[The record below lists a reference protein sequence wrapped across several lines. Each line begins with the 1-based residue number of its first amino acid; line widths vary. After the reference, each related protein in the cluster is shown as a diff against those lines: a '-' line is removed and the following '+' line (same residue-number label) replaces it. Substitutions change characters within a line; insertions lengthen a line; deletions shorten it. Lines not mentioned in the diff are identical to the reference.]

1 MTAEP
6 DLSKDIDAVRTTLSQ
21 AVSDAEASSDATQ
34 VVADDSINKVDNMG
48 IEADSLVNKTTAY
61 VASTTQGAAAVQ
73 AASNDALNT
82 VNKLVASEKTQAEK
96 ERSEIERLT
105 AKASDTN
112 LRAVAEGQSAL
123 QGLANKY
130 ASLSMNTQQV
140 FENYQYTMDQATEKL
155 KTHAENS
162 KAKSEQA
169 LEKAENKFASMLEDE
184 KDFVGEL
191 GPDNKDFEK
200 QMKEDSKEIISDNK
214 DLRGDIKDIE
224 TNDKLMEYKKI
235 EKGFQK
241 TQKTI
246 TKGIEE
252 VVEDAQDSLEDVL
265 KDNEKHAKGFVK
277 DGAKQLKSFVKM
289 TEKATKD
296 QASEI
301 KSQEKDTAKL
311 AKGLGKMEEN
321 LESMASKLSGD
332 SGDFTTETSD
342 VAHEI
347 AEDTVSMNTDV
358 NKAAN
363 KALDSAVT
371 AANEMTSQISDANSK
386 EITDLQNEQSAA
398 VGKFQETI
406 QGRVMDINKKVG
418 GIAAAIQRAKTAAD
432 DVNTATSDTSAKIE
446 VESLA
451 AAKLA
456 ESAKKNAA
464 ASVYK
469 IHQHVKAMA
478 DTDAMHLQDFGTD
491 LDGVV
496 SSMKTQL
503 SSQGVA
509 LSGPTEQ
516 ETQEVKRYLDSHFS
530 SDSLKY
536 EGKLSELFESYQAI
550 ANTMEGMGISPKG
563 DVPEEH
569 VSNQIKK
576 WEESMEGLVKAQKD
590 LQAQVTANKELAKK
604 ELAMKQNELEEAG
617 REESEKIKNAKEKA
631 LRKTEQQAFERIG
644 SMTRAITNEIAR
656 SQSLSAAA
664 KQSDEYATSRLDKM
678 SSDMTESEKIY
689 AEMDTALRAKL
700 SNCYALL
707 AEHDS
712 AMKAAGQSA
721 RETIKKALMDAEEK
735 TKTFLAKF
743 ANDMLTRASDN
754 QAAQLKAISDYED
767 KIINKF
773 SASREVEKEEIGHLD
788 NTAENLKFETE
799 NVTKTLEQAIAGT
812 AEEAESE
819 AQKAQLLAANTA
831 AYKGTMQTD
840 MANLANSVDDAT
852 DQAITAA
859 STEEEAEIEAARN
872 KLGARERQIA
882 KSEAGVW
889 QAATQKVDAVSGDI
903 QTVQKLV
910 SNIESG
916 TNQKLEFIDKDLE
929 DRVKQMGEHI
939 EMDNEADEDGEAQFQ
954 SKLKQDDARSKST
967 DHRNTDLL
975 GVMEKDVHALAHETE
990 GKITGSMAKLDAT
1003 SKAIAGDITTSIETA
1018 EITGRTA
1025 QQSLEESELDL
1036 ERSRGDLRGQMK
1048 NVQHVLGAKLNE
1060 TERATVTIAGLT
1072 KTERDMLEKNTAY
1085 LHQYDLLSQSQA
1097 LGLIEGI
1104 ASAIENGAKAVMSR
1118 YKEVQ
1123 DHIDEVKNSVTG
1135 LKETD
1140 TFSTL
1145 GRIMSADTF
1154 VQHASVENQ
1163 EVVNYMQE
1171 FQEDQ
1176 DKFMTAL
1183 VQSLEDVTYAMILHE
1198 NEVAKEQEAMD
1209 ADSAGMTTAVI
1220 GSISA
1225 LINGNGDGDD
1235 ANMLENMS
1243 GATLE
1248 MLLKKAMNGSD
1259 QDKAQ
1264 VALFFKRIAA
1274 KGYDGIKHLK
1284 NAQAIMD
1291 VINSLAGGHG
1301 SYEMMKADLQK
1312 VVDFNQKLVDD
1323 ERRRMEARGLK
1334 VADNLFFGNRGISAM
1349 RTPRDFE
1356 HLPKHVLDGYKYQ
1369 AKIRVQD
1376 SYNREAFLERERAG
1390 LLKGSE
1396 RARQA
1401 LLQQEKRTNATDAEK
1416 KRMSHLRSLLETNA
1430 KLVHENYG
1438 LQNEHETISQSI
1450 NATATKIRAMK
1461 GTKTAKVVDAKG
1473 QVAAAKTK

>member
-1 MTAEP
+1 MGTEP
-6 DLSKDIDAVRTTLSQ
+6 DLSKDIDAVRATLTQ
-21 AVSDAEASSDATQ
+21 AITDAEASADATQ

-61 VASTTQGAAAVQ
+61 VASTTQGAAAVKS
-73 AASNDALNT
+73 ASDDALNT
-82 VNKLVASEKTQAEK
+82 VNNLVNAEKTQAEK
-96 ERSEIERLT
+96 ERSEITRLT
-105 AKASDTN
+105 EKASDTN

-130 ASLSMNTQQV
+130 ASLSMNTQQI
-140 FENYQYTMDQATEKL
+140 FENYKYTMDQATEKL
-155 KTHAENS
+155 KTHADNS
-162 KAKSEQA
+162 RAKSEQA

-184 KDFVGEL
+184 KDMVGEL

-200 QMKEDSKEIISDNK
+200 KMKEDSKEIISENK

-224 TNDKLMEYKKI
+224 TSDKLMEYKKI

-246 TKGIEE
+246 SKGIEE
-252 VVEDAQDSLEDVL
+252 VVENAQDALEDVL
-265 KDNEKHAKGFVK
+265 KDNEKHAKAFVK
-277 DGAKQLKSFVKM
+277 GGEKQLKDFVKM
-289 TEKATKD
+289 TQKATKD
-296 QASEI
+296 QAREI

-321 LESMASKLSGD
+321 LESMATKLAGD

-347 AEDTVSMNTDV
+347 AEDTVTMNTDV

-363 KALDSAVT
+363 KVLDSAVT
-371 AANEMTSQISDANSK
+371 AANEMTSQISDQNSK
-386 EITDLQNEQSAA
+386 EVTELTNQQSAE
-398 VGKFQETI
+398 VGTFQEQI
-406 QGRVMDINKKVG
+406 QSGVIKINKEVG
-418 GIAAAIQRAKTAAD
+418 GIAANIQRAKTAAD
-432 DVNTATSDTSAKIE
+432 DVGTATSDTSAKIE
-446 VESLA
+446 VESLGA
-451 AAKLA
+451 GKLA
-456 ESAKKNAA
+456 EGAKKNAA
-464 ASVYK
+464 AYVYK
-469 IHQHVKAMA
+469 IHQNVKAMA
-478 DTDAMHLQDFGTD
+478 DADAMHLADFGTD

-516 ETQEVKRYLDSHFS
+516 ETQEVKRYLDSHFA

-536 EGKLSELFESYQAI
+536 EGRLSQLFDSFNSVAK
-550 ANTMEGMGISPKG
+550 TMESIGISPKG

-569 VSNQIKK
+569 VSQQIKK
-576 WEESMEGLVKAQKD
+576 WEETMEGLVKAQKD
-590 LQAQVTANKELAKK
+590 LEAQVQANKELAKK
-604 ELAMKQNELEEAG
+604 ELAMKQNQLEEAG
-617 REESEKIKNAKEKA
+617 REEAESIKNSKEKA
-631 LRKTEQQAFERIG
+631 LRRTEQQAFEQIG
-644 SMTRAITNEIAR
+644 SMTRAITNQIAR

-678 SSDMTESEKIY
+678 GEDMTESEKIY
-689 AEMDTALRAKL
+689 AEMDSALRGKL
-700 SNCYALL
+700 ANCYSLL

-721 RETIKKALMDAEEK
+721 KEAIKKALLDAEEK

-754 QAAQLKAISDYED
+754 QAAQLKAISEYED
-767 KIINKF
+767 KILNSF
-773 SASREVEKEEIGHLD
+773 QASRAVEKEEINHLD
-788 NTAENLKFETE
+788 SSAEDLKYETE
-799 NVTKTLEQAIAGT
+799 NVTKTLEQAIGTT
-812 AEEAESE
+812 AEDAESE

-840 MANLANSVDDAT
+840 ITNLANSVDDAT
-852 DQAITAA
+852 DQAISAA
-859 STEEEAEIEAARN
+859 STEEEADIGAARD
-872 KLGARERQIA
+872 KLNAREQQIA
-882 KSEAGVW
+882 KAESGVW
-889 QAATQKVDAVSGDI
+889 QAATQKIDAVSGDI

-910 SNIESG
+910 SNIEHG
-916 TNQKLEFIDKDLE
+916 TQQKLEFIDKDLQ
-929 DRVKQMGEHI
+929 DRINGMGERI
-939 EMDNEADEDGEAQFQ
+939 TLDQEAEQDGEANFQ
-954 SKLKQDDARSKST
+954 AKLKQDDQRAQST
-967 DHRNTDLL
+967 DHRNTELL
-975 GVMEKDVHALAHETE
+975 GTMEKDVHALAHETE
-990 GKITGSMAKLDAT
+990 GKIAGSMAKLDAT

-1036 ERSRGDLRGQMK
+1036 ERSRNDLRGQMK
-1048 NVQHVLGAKLNE
+1048 NVQHVLGSKLNE

-1085 LHQYDLLSQSQA
+1085 LHQYDMLAQSQA
-1097 LGLIEGI
+1097 LSLIEGI
-1104 ASAIENGAKAVMSR
+1104 ASAIENGAKAVMER
-1118 YKEVQ
+1118 YREVQ

-1135 LKETD
+1135 LKEGD

-1145 GRIMSADTF
+1145 GKIMNADTF

-1171 FQEDQ
+1171 FQTDQ

-1225 LINGNGDGDD
+1225 LINGTGDGDD

-1248 MLLKKAMNGSD
+1248 MLLKKAMNGSE

-1284 NAQAIMD
+1284 NAQQIMD

-1301 SYEMMKADLQK
+1301 TYEMMKADLQR

-1349 RTPRDFE
+1349 RTPRDFQ
-1356 HLPKHVLDGYKYQ
+1356 HLPKYLLDQYKYQ
-1369 AKIRVQD
+1369 AKIRVQE
-1376 SYNREAFLERERAG
+1376 SYNREAFLERERKG
-1390 LLKGSE
+1390 LMKGSE
-1396 RARQA
+1396 RARQV
-1401 LLQQEKRTNATDAEK
+1401 LLAQEKNGNITAAQK
-1416 KRMSHLRSLLETNA
+1416 QKMAKLRSLLETNA
-1430 KLVHENYG
+1430 KLVQENYQ
-1438 LQNEHETISQSI
+1438 LQLDHDGISQAI
-1450 NATATKIRAMK
+1450 NATATKIRAQ
-1461 GTKTAKVVDAKG
+1461 KTAKVVDSKG
-1473 QVAAAKTK
+1473 QVTAAKTK